1 MQYFFYPNK
10 IFMKL
15 KIISIIAIMSCVMA
29 ISAKEY
35 PFGTK
40 ILKAEQIYPVLVILV
55 NKNLWGFEF
64 KAP

>member
-1 MQYFFYPNK
+1 
-10 IFMKL
+10 MKL

-40 ILKAEQIYPVLVILV
+40 ILKAERIYPILVILV